1 MKAFPSLIFG
11 APLFLTATLAAI
23 LTAILA
29 GAPAAAA
36 HSFPARETPTAGQRL
51 SAPPSEV
58 TITFDAPIEK
68 LFAKLQVLG
77 ADGKPE
83 TVGQPQLGPRARTLS
98 VKLAALKPGDYTVKW
113 GVVCIDSHHTEGS
126 YVFTVVRGGR

>member
-1 MKAFPSLIFG
+1 MKAFVSLFFG
-11 APLFLTATLAAI
+11 APLFLAAI
-23 LTAILA
+23 VT
-29 GAPAAAA
+29 GAPVAGA
-36 HSFPARETPTAGQRL
+36 HSFPERETPSAGQRL

-83 TVGQPQLGPRARTLS
+83 TVGQPQVDASARTLS
-98 VKLAALKPGDYTVKW
+98 VKLVALKPGDYTVKW

-126 YVFTVVRGGR
+126 YVFTVARGG